1 MPNQDQTPMPDGI
14 IQLPFGP
21 TRGDLEEKKAAAL
34 QKQIEEAKAAGAR
47 ESKQAEPSKI
57 VQANADGSIKP
68 PTEPQNITFKKFENG
83 MVFGFSQNPR
93 KPGTFIIHDATGTPY
108 LIALHPAV
116 ANMVCQAVTL
126 LFVTREANQRKQLE
140 EVDKLTEAAGP
151 GPDDPGPQ
159 GEPVPAGEPANNGT
173 PTNIP

>member
-1 MPNQDQTPMPDGI
+1 MPGGVVP
-14 IQLPFGP
+14 LSFGP
-21 TRGDLEEKKAAAL
+21 TRGDLEAKLAELAEQKKQL
-34 QKQIEEAKAAGAR
+34 ETQKQIDALKQEGAR
-47 ESKQAEPSKI
+47 QPSEPSKI

-83 MVFGFSQNPR
+83 MVFGFSANPR

-126 LFVTREANQRKQLE
+126 LFITREANARKQLE
-140 EVDKLTEAAGP
+140 EVDKLTDAADTNLPEP
-151 GPDDPGPQ
+151 GPTA
-159 GEPVPAGEPANNGT
+159 EPSVPANNGT
-173 PTNIP
+173 PTNVP